1 VECEAIVASAAA
13 PAADERPAAFVAFGL
28 EPVAFFGRFLAPPK
42 PLQELETSYL
52 KEDRNCLRYS
62 CFQINSSD

>member
-1 VECEAIVASAAA
+1 MECEAIVASAAA
-13 PAADERPAAFVAFGL
+13 PAADERPAAFDAFGL
-28 EPVAFFGRFLAPPK
+28 EPVAFLGGFWHRPS